1 MSLLAVPDS
10 NIDRDR
16 DFADKAIPAPPRAT
30 SSRRANGRS
39 ANSAIQVSHDHYL
52 GDYLN
57 LPRMISYWYQ
67 AKVVRDCGG
76 PQALEIGIG
85 MGLTTWILRRWG
97 LAVSTLDVDPD
108 LRPSIVGDLRKMPF
122 ADAAFDTILIAEV
135 LEHLPFEQFDAALAE
150 LRRVSARHVVITLP
164 CPLVGFNLGLNLPIL
179 DPIFLSLGFR
189 QMSKPRF
196 DGQHYWELDRRGY
209 PKRRIR
215 KHLRAAGFKIVRE
228 FRPGLSLYN
237 YFFVLR
243 KR

>member
-1 MSLLAVPDS
+1 MTLLTAPEPAHTTNDAVAVS
-10 NIDRDR
+10 
-16 DFADKAIPAPPRAT
+16 AIPAPAASTPAT
-30 SSRRANGRS
+30 TRPKNR
-39 ANSAIQVSHDHYL
+39 AIQVSHDHYL

-76 PQALEIGIG
+76 ARALEIGLG

-97 LAVSTLDVDPD
+97 LDVSTLDVDPE
-108 LRPSIVGDLRKMPF
+108 LRPSIVGDLRRMPF
-122 ADAAFDTILIAEV
+122 ADNAYDTILIAEV
-135 LEHLPFEQFDAALAE
+135 LEHLPFEQFDEALAE
-150 LRRVSARHVVITLP
+150 LRRVSAKSLIITLP
-164 CPLVGFNLGLNLPIL
+164 CPLVGFNVGLNLPIL

-189 QMSKPRF
+189 QLSKPRF

-215 KHLRAAGFKIVRE
+215 RHIRDAGFEIVRE

-237 YFFVLR
+237 YFFVLE

>member
-1 MSLLAVPDS
+1 MTLLTVPQPGHTTNAPGATS
-10 NIDRDR
+10 
-16 DFADKAIPAPPRAT
+16 AIPAPAETPAAT
-30 SSRRANGRS
+30 KRPKH
-39 ANSAIQVSHDHYL
+39 SAIQVSQDHYL

-67 AKVVRDCGG
+67 AKAVRDCGG
-76 PQALEIGIG
+76 DRALEIGLG

-97 LAVSTLDVDPD
+97 LDVSTLDVDPA
-108 LRPSIVGDLRKMPF
+108 LRPSIVGDLRRMPF
-122 ADAAFDTILIAEV
+122 ADNAYDTILIAEV
-135 LEHLPFEQFDAALAE
+135 LEHLPFEQFDEALAE
-150 LRRVSARHVVITLP
+150 LRRVTAKSLIITLP
-164 CPLVGFNLGLNLPIL
+164 CPLVGFNVGLNLPIL
-179 DPIFLSLGFR
+179 DPVFLSLGFR

-215 KHLRAAGFKIVRE
+215 RHLRDAGFEIVRE

>member
-1 MSLLAVPDS
+1 MTLLTAPDPTHTTNAPGATS
-10 NIDRDR
+10 
-16 DFADKAIPAPPRAT
+16 AIPAPTETPAAT
-30 SSRRANGRS
+30 KRPEH
-39 ANSAIQVSHDHYL
+39 SAIQVSHDHYL

-67 AKVVRDCGG
+67 AKTVRDCGG
-76 PQALEIGIG
+76 ERALEIGLG

-97 LAVSTLDVDPD
+97 LDVSTLDVDPA
-108 LRPSIVGDLRKMPF
+108 LRPSIVGDLRRMPF
-122 ADAAFDTILIAEV
+122 ADNAYDTILIAEV
-135 LEHLPFEQFDAALAE
+135 LEHLPFEQFDEALAE
-150 LRRVSARHVVITLP
+150 LRRVTGKSLIITLP
-164 CPLVGFNLGLNLPIL
+164 CPLVGFNVGLNLPIL

-215 KHLRAAGFKIVRE
+215 RHIRDAGFEIVRE